1 VQDEIDPKAKF
12 KKIKRWAPRGAAAPA
27 TATRRIFKVKVQDE
41 IDRS

>member
-27 TATRRIFKVKVQDE
+27 TRRIFKVKVQDE